1 MIRCKHPLWYLCDS
15 CVTFPLV
22 YCHRVEEIKNF
33 NGERKLTMELN
44 EKILN
49 DENLE
54 EVQGGTQIPVI
65 IKSGDTLGALAKK
78 YNCTVD
84 DLCRWN
90 NIRDADQIEVG
101 QKVVIKY

>member
-1 MIRCKHPLWYLCDS
+1 
-15 CVTFPLV
+15 
-22 YCHRVEEIKNF
+22 
-33 NGERKLTMELN
+33 MELN

-90 NIRDADQIEVG
+90 NIRNADQIEVG
-101 QKVVIKY
+101 QKVVIKTECLRNRRTCNIGIHYSDFISRSCELNCEY

>member
-1 MIRCKHPLWYLCDS
+1 
-15 CVTFPLV
+15 
-22 YCHRVEEIKNF
+22 
-33 NGERKLTMELN
+33 MELN
-44 EKILN
+44 EKILK

-54 EVQGGTQIPVI
+54 EVQGGTQIPII

-84 DLCRWN
+84 DLYRWN
-90 NIRDADQIEVG
+90 NIRNADQIEVG

>member
-1 MIRCKHPLWYLCDS
+1 MDEK
-15 CVTFPLV
+15 
-22 YCHRVEEIKNF
+22 K
-33 NGERKLTMELN
+33 MLN
-44 EKILN
+44 E
-49 DENLE
+49 E
-54 EVQGGTQIPVI
+54 ELSAVQGGTQIPVI

-90 NIRDADQIEVG
+90 TIRNADQIEVG

>member
-1 MIRCKHPLWYLCDS
+1 MDEK
-15 CVTFPLV
+15 
-22 YCHRVEEIKNF
+22 K
-33 NGERKLTMELN
+33 MLN
-44 EKILN
+44 E
-49 DENLE
+49 E
-54 EVQGGTQIPVI
+54 ELSAVQGGTQIPI

-90 NIRDADQIEVG
+90 NIRNADQIEVG